1 MAPVALGLFGW
12 LAPWLFWPLSWPGP
26 MKKPAVEADLMVV
39 DPGQVRGEGEG
50 VDDGGRAVADVEVA
64 VRIDLVRTTVPQSR

>member
-26 MKKPAVEADLMVV
+26 MKKPAVEADLMVA
-39 DPGQVRGEGEG
+39 DPAQVRGEGEG
-50 VDDGGRAVADVEVA
+50 VDDGGRVVADVEVA

>member
-1 MAPVALGLFGW
+1 
-12 LAPWLFWPLSWPGP
+12 
-26 MKKPAVEADLMVV
+26 MKKPAVEADLMTV
-39 DPGQVRGEGEG
+39 DPAQVRGEGEG

>member
-1 MAPVALGLFGW
+1 
-12 LAPWLFWPLSWPGP
+12 

-39 DPGQVRGEGEG
+39 DPAQVRGEEGE
-50 VDDGGRAVADVEVA
+50 VVADVEVA

>member
-26 MKKPAVEADLMVV
+26 MKKPAVEADLVAVDPAQGRGEEGEVV
-39 DPGQVRGEGEG
+39 D
-50 VDDGGRAVADVEVA
+50 DVEVA
-64 VRIDLVRTTVPQSR
+64 VRIDLVHTIVPQSR

>member
-26 MKKPAVEADLMVV
+26 MKKPAVEADLTAV
-39 DPGQVRGEGEG
+39 DPAQVRGEEGEV
-50 VDDGGRAVADVEVA
+50 VDDVEVA
-64 VRIDLVRTTVPQSR
+64 VRIDLVHTTVPQSR

>member
-1 MAPVALGLFGW
+1 MAPVALGLFCW

-39 DPGQVRGEGEG
+39 DPAQVREEGEG
-50 VDDGGRAVADVEVA
+50 VDDGGRVVADVEVA
-64 VRIDLVRTTVPQSR
+64 VRIDWVRTTVPQSR

>member
-1 MAPVALGLFGW
+1 MAPVAHGLFCW
-12 LAPWLFWPLSWPGP
+12 LAPWLFWPLSWPRP

-39 DPGQVRGEGEG
+39 DPVQVREEGEG
-50 VDDGGRAVADVEVA
+50 VDDGGRVVADVEVA

>member
-1 MAPVALGLFGW
+1 
-12 LAPWLFWPLSWPGP
+12 

-39 DPGQVRGEGEG
+39 DPVQVREEGEG
-50 VDDGGRAVADVEVA
+50 VDDGGRMVADVEVA

>member
-1 MAPVALGLFGW
+1 MALVALGLFGW

-26 MKKPAVEADLMVV
+26 MKKPAVEADLMLV
-39 DPGQVRGEGEG
+39 DPAQVRGEGEV
-50 VDDGGRAVADVEVA
+50 VDDGGRVVADVEVA